1 VASALLLTLSLPPH
15 PLPFLAPVALAP
27 LAYLLAGLRRGG
39 AGARVAA
46 RAGVIHGAVHAA
58 LLLHWVP
65 GAAAPLLGVPG
76 AVAAAG
82 VVWGGQAVLHGVA
95 LVLVHRAIHVG
106 PFSPTFALPLA
117 MGAAWILL
125 GWVPSALPGVGFPW
139 LGAEAALVG
148 VPRLLA
154 LADLVGGAGV
164 AGLLAFSGG
173 GVGAILRSGPEVG
186 RRAFTAGVVFLALG
200 SAAGYGW
207 YGDSRRGELEQG
219 PSLSVLTV
227 AIPAGPDLLRDADRR
242 LDLFP
247 RALGELT
254 AMAGRWEPDLVLWP
268 ESPTGSVGPPAVEI
282 EAATGAVAAFGV
294 PVLFGAMA
302 EVSAVSRGAAAARSN
317 RFLLAPLGGGAE
329 VVHEKRRLVPGVEWR
344 LPGTPG
350 RVQAGPPRGT
360 FAVPGPTGVAA
371 GVLICFESLFPAEAR
386 RLRRGGAR
394 VLFLGVNEGWLAGHA
409 GGLADAARA
418 QHRAAAVLLAVEA
431 RLPVVRSSV
440 GGEAGGWDRFGH
452 PLPVRDR
459 WDGEGGGAVLVDVM
473 PAPAGLGPWAA
484 RGGAAAPVAG
494 AFLVLLLPFLLPA
507 RNVPAR
513 GRVSST

>member
-1 VASALLLTLSLPPH
+1 M
-15 PLPFLAPVALAP
+15 
-27 LAYLLAGLRRGG
+27 
-39 AGARVAA
+39 
-46 RAGVIHGAVHAA
+46 IHGGVHAA
-58 LLLHWVP
+58 LLLHWIP

-82 VVWGGQAVLHGVA
+82 VVWGGQAVLHGIA
-95 LVLVHRAIHVG
+95 LVLVHRSVHAG
-106 PFSPTFALPLA
+106 PVPPVFALPLA

-125 GWVPSALPGVGFPW
+125 GWFPTALPGLGFPW
-139 LGAEAALVG
+139 LGAEAALVDT
-148 VPRLLA
+148 PTLLG

-173 GVGAILRSGPEVG
+173 GMGAILRSGPDVR
-186 RRAFTAGVVFLALG
+186 RRALTAGAVLLVLT

-207 YGDSRRGELEQG
+207 YGGDSRRGGVEEAA
-219 PSLSVLTV
+219 SFAVLTV
-227 AIPAGPDLLRDADRR
+227 SIPARPDLLRDADRR

-254 AMAGRWEPDLVLWP
+254 AVAASWEPDLVLWP
-268 ESPTGSVGPPAVEI
+268 ESPTGSVGPPAVEV
-282 EAATGAVAAFGV
+282 EVATRAVATFQV
-294 PVLFGAMA
+294 PVLFGAMGGA
-302 EVSAVSRGAAAARSN
+302 PTVPRGAADARSN
-317 RFLLAPLGGGAE
+317 RFLLAPLEGGAE

-350 RVQAGPPRGT
+350 RVQAGPPRGA

-386 RLRRGGAR
+386 RLRRAGAR
-394 VLFLGVNEGWLAGHA
+394 ILFLGVNEGWLAGHA
-409 GGLADAARA
+409 GGVADAARA

-440 GGEAGGWDRFGH
+440 GGEAGGWNRFGR
-452 PLPVRDR
+452 PLPVRER
-459 WDGEGGGAVLVDVM
+459 WDGEHGVAVLVDVR
-473 PAPAGLGPWAA
+473 PAPPGSGPWAA
-484 RGGAAAPVAG
+484 RGGAVAPVAG
-494 AFLVLLLPFLLPA
+494 AFLILFLPFFVA
-507 RNVPAR
+507 VRNVPAR